1 MTKNEEHKEFK
12 ENEILVDSSFLKD
25 IIFDG
30 QNLWEEIKLEISQDV
45 RSIVWKAWIEPL
57 KFIKYE
63 HSILYISA

>member
-45 RSIVWKAWIEPL
+45 RSIVWKAWI
-57 KFIKYE
+57 
-63 HSILYISA
+63 